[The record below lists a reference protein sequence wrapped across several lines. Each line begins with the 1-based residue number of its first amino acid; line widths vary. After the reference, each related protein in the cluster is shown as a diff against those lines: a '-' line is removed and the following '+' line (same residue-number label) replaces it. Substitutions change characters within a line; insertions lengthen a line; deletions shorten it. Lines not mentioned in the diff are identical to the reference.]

1 MISAQQG
8 VGVYSH
14 KVENQRSNPSS
25 ILLAAKTE
33 MESSTDKK
41 WLKLWNHTSLGFS
54 WKADRCGLGGRLR
67 FLETANNWESQKFA
81 NEDDKHLI

>member
-33 MESSTDKK
+33 MESSTDSK
-41 WLKLWNHTSLGFS
+41 WWKLLNYTSLGSS
-54 WKADRCGLGGRLR
+54 WKADRPGLSGGV
-67 FLETANNWESQKFA
+67 FLETANNWELQIFA
-81 NEDDKHLI
+81 NEDDKHLV